1 MKKLRVRYDEDGDVY
16 MRCECGARRYVR
28 EAPMT
33 ECSKC
38 GAHYEFYVEQVAP
51 PIGSK

>member
-1 MKKLRVRYDEDGDVY
+1 MDKLRPRRDPDSEELYI
-16 MRCECGARRYVR
+16 RCDCGAQRFIR

-38 GAHYEFYVEQVAP
+38 GAWYEFHVEQVAG
-51 PIGSK
+51 PIGE